1 VSFIAFDYLLLPL
14 YILVKSPVLNHFVA
28 TVRGLTTIRALDA
41 QKCLQ
46 QEFDHHQDVHAS
58 AFYLLKAMIYSFT
71 FWVDMICVIYIVLII
86 FSFLLFETR
95 KFDQRCRY
103 LKKILFL
110 ESTASKVGLA
120 ITQSLDLIGLAQ
132 AAMKMWSDVDATM
145 TSVERVLEYTDL
157 TPEEDNGNFVP
168 QETWPQ
174 QGNVEFKSVTMQYS
188 PEKPMVL
195 NQVCFT
201 VKSGEKLGIVGR
213 TGAGKTSLVSALFRL
228 FHFEGTILID
238 GVDTKSVPLQIVRAK
253 ISIIP
258 QDPVLFIGS
267 LRKNLDPF
275 GEYSDYEIW
284 QALEEVQMKN
294 LIVSLPSGLETVVIE
309 GGNNF
314 SVGQKQLLCL
324 VRAILR
330 NAKIIVLDEATASID
345 LETDE
350 LIQFTI
356 RRRFEECTVLTIAHR
371 LNTVMDSD
379 KILVMDSGRVAE
391 FGEPQQLLQDTD
403 GMFYSLVTRN
413 SKEDRGNM

>member
-1 VSFIAFDYLLLPL
+1 
-14 YILVKSPVLNHFVA
+14 
-28 TVRGLTTIRALDA
+28 
-41 QKCLQ
+41 
-46 QEFDHHQDVHAS
+46 
-58 AFYLLKAMIYSFT
+58 
-71 FWVDMICVIYIVLII
+71 
-86 FSFLLFETR
+86 
-95 KFDQRCRY
+95 
-103 LKKILFL
+103 
-110 ESTASKVGLA
+110 
-120 ITQSLDLIGLAQ
+120 
-132 AAMKMWSDVDATM
+132 
-145 TSVERVLEYTDL
+145 
-157 TPEEDNGNFVP
+157 
-168 QETWPQ
+168 
-174 QGNVEFKSVTMQYS
+174 
-188 PEKPMVL
+188 
-195 NQVCFT
+195 
-201 VKSGEKLGIVGR
+201 
-213 TGAGKTSLVSALFRL
+213 VSALFRL

-275 GEYSDYEIW
+275 GKYSDCQIW

-294 LIVSLPSGLETVVIE
+294 LIVSLPSGLETAVIE

-330 NAKIIVLDEATASID
+330 NTKIIVLDEATASID

-350 LIQFTI
+350 LIQLTI
-356 RRRFEECTVLTIAHR
+356 KRRFKECTVLTIAHR

-413 SKEDRGNM
+413 SKEDLGNM

>member
-1 VSFIAFDYLLLPL
+1 VSFIAFNCLLLL
-14 YILVKSPVLNHFVA
+14 SYILVKSPVLNHFVA
-28 TVRGLTTIRALDA
+28 SVRGLTTIRALDA

-71 FWVDMICVIYIVLII
+71 FWVDMICLIYIVLII

-95 KFDQRCRY
+95 KFHQRCRY

-110 ESTASKVGLA
+110 ESTASKVGL
-120 ITQSLDLIGLAQ
+120 
-132 AAMKMWSDVDATM
+132 AMKMWSDVDATM

-168 QETWPQ
+168 EETWPQ

-275 GEYSDYEIW
+275 GEYSDSQIW

-294 LIVSLPSGLETVVIE
+294 LIVSLPSGLETAVIE

-345 LETDE
+345 LVTDE

-391 FGEPQQLLQDTD
+391 FGEPQQLLQDSD

-413 SKEDRGNM
+413 SKVH